1 MRDDEFE
8 WDDAKAASN
17 YRKHNVTFEQARTAF
32 DDPDCVDRDDPD
44 PDEQRIIRLCRLGQ
58 RILVIVWTQRG
69 NRVRIISARPANANE
84 QRAYFQQ

>member
-44 PDEQRIIRLCRLGQ
+44 PA
-58 RILVIVWTQRG
+58 W
-69 NRVRIISARPANANE
+69 SADSCDSMDAEREPGSYHLS
-84 QRAYFQQ
+84 QTGKRK